1 MTKTYRI
8 TRADLKKRAYKKL
21 ELVEKTGTVPE
32 KREVDLLAQVL
43 KKAMQK

>member
-8 TRADLKKRAYKKL
+8 TRSDMKQRAYKKL

-32 KREVDLLAQVL
+32 KRGVELLAQVL
-43 KKAMQK
+43 RKAMQK